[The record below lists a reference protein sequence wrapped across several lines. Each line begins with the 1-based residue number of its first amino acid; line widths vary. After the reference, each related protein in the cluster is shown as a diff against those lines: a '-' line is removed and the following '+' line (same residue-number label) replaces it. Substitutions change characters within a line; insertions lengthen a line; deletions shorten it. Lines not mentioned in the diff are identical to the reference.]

1 MVVTV
6 VEILPLFH
14 CDSAAMEK
22 IVYPTKFCNQNK
34 FLTTTSTTTT
44 VTTVIETTATTLTT
58 IVILVFCYIFL
69 IVFHHIFTQ

>member
-1 MVVTV
+1 M

-34 FLTTTSTTTT
+34 FSTTTTTTT
-44 VTTVIETTATTLTT
+44 VTKVIETTATTLTT

>member
-1 MVVTV
+1 M

-34 FLTTTSTTTT
+34 FSTTTTTTTTIT